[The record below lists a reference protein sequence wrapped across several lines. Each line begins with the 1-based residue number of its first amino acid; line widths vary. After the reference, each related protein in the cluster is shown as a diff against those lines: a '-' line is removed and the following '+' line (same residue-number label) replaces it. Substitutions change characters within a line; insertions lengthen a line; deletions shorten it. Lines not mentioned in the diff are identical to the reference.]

1 MYREGILPSGE
12 LISGMVQGDVRLS
25 GEQIVCG
32 ACHRR
37 SGLGSLEGQEVVPA
51 VVGDMLYQP
60 LRLPTR
66 KPPLAPIQ
74 RPAYTDE
81 TLKIAIRDGV
91 GADGE
96 VLSAFM
102 PRYALSDEDLDS
114 LISYLKSLKTDGAP
128 GVTESE
134 IHFAT
139 VVSDAVDPA
148 VRKALLDVFEVFLRQ
163 KNAETRHEGYRAKHA
178 PWHKEWLFAPY
189 RKWALHVWELKGP
202 PDSWPAQLQVQ
213 YEKQPVFAVLNG
225 VVPGGWRPLHEFC
238 EQNGVPCLFP
248 TTDLPVSDEGSFYSV
263 YLSEGMTLEADA
275 VARHLS
281 DEGLTAG
288 PVVQVYR
295 SGDPRGESA
304 AQKLRSELEQRG
316 GQVMDIRVADPE
328 ELSEDAWRSLLE
340 QIGGG
345 TAVFWLEKADLMGLW
360 ALNAGPGNGRIYLST
375 SLFGVDPAGIPQSE
389 RERVY
394 LVHPYELPSK
404 LPRLLA
410 RSTGWLKANRIY
422 APDARLVQ
430 ANAYFTLKMALG
442 ALKAM
447 RGFFVREYMLERI
460 EHMIDRANY
469 TSVYPRVSLAPGQRF
484 ISRSAYIAKF
494 KADESGDLV
503 AVTDWQ
509 VPASSA
515 SPVAAE
521 TGEKAGQ

>member
-1 MYREGILPSGE
+1 M
-12 LISGMVQGDVRLS
+12 
-25 GEQIVCG
+25 
-32 ACHRR
+32 
-37 SGLGSLEGQEVVPA
+37 PA
-51 VVGDMLYQP
+51 VVGDILYQP

-148 VRKALLDVFEVFLRQ
+148 MRKALLDVFEVFLRQ
-163 KNAETRHEGYRAKHA
+163 KNGETRHESYRAKHA

-189 RKWALHVWELKGP
+189 RKWVLHVWELKGP

-225 VVPGGWRPLHEFC
+225 VVPGDWQPLHEFC

-263 YLSEGMTLEADA
+263 YLSEGMALEADA

-295 SGDPRGESA
+295 SGDPRGEAA

-316 GQVMDIRVADPE
+316 GQVTDIRVTEPE
-328 ELSEDAWRSLLE
+328 ELSEEAWRSAVGSDRRGNRRLLAGE
-340 QIGGG
+340 AGSDG
-345 TAVFWLEKADLMGLW
+345 
-360 ALNAGPGNGRIYLST
+360 ALGAQRRRLGSERIYLST

-422 APDARLVQ
+422 APDARIVQ
-430 ANAYFTLKMALG
+430 ANAYFTLKMAVG

-484 ISRSAYIAKF
+484 VSRSAYIVQF
-494 KADESGDLV
+494 KADESGRPGCRYRLAGSRIKRESGCRGDWGKGRSVVSWGLFVSRDDLTS
-503 AVTDWQ
+503 AYC
-509 VPASSA
+509 SSRM
-515 SPVAAE
+515 
-521 TGEKAGQ
+521 